1 MQADRDAA
9 LSWRETF
16 DELLVFE
23 QDFDTAMQIL
33 MFQDEKVARLS
44 LEDSQH
50 TRSQRTRSRQ
60 EASIRDAT
68 PRPEPPPFPTPQ
80 TQEEPFTPST
90 TQSDGHSK
98 QLSSGT
104 KAGSAGDRAGS
115 SVDVLGV
122 GRGDGTGTGLVASLF
137 STGSGKR
144 VSISKAKLDA
154 YEKQMC
160 DDDSDVLA
168 PSSARTD
175 GHSKQLSSG
184 TKAGS
189 AGDRA
194 GSSVDVL
201 GVGRGDG
208 TGTGLV
214 ASLFSTGS
222 GKQVS
227 ISKAKLDTYEKQI
240 LFSTG
245 SGKQVS
251 ISKAKLD
258 TYEKQ
263 MCDDDSDVLA
273 PSSARTD
280 GHSKQLSSGTKAG
293 SAGDRAGSSVDVLGV
308 GRGDGTGTGL
318 VASLFSTGSGK
329 RVSISKAKLDAYEK
343 QMCDDDSDVLAPLI
357 TLTEGDAL
365 KLGAERMAMSKKRSD
380 EYLRQRENG
389 FNLSGV
395 HQDRLPQYNALLDR
409 NLRHHF
415 ESRPLQSHLNE
426 LGLIDQ
432 RGRIVDLD
440 KQKSKLFIIDQ
451 EFKLAEEAERK
462 KQREEEELRR
472 RVQMKRH
479 DALHDARQREKLQQ
493 LKEEKKIAREI
504 IQASKGY
511 SSASKLPKSR

>member
-60 EASIRDAT
+60 EASIRGKTHSPSRKRQRVELDAT

-144 VSISKAKLDA
+144 VSISKAKLDT

-227 ISKAKLDTYEKQI
+227 ISKAKLDAYER
-240 LFSTG
+240 
-245 SGKQVS
+245 
-251 ISKAKLD
+251 
-258 TYEKQ
+258 Q
-263 MCDDDSDVLA
+263 MCDDDSNVLA

-329 RVSISKAKLDAYEK
+329 RVSISKAKLDAYER

-365 KLGAERMAMSKKRSD
+365 KLGAEVKGDHSENTTSSRDLSSIVNRSRD
-380 EYLRQRENG
+380 TAVPIEREVEQGVESVVGYLANKSATLMRGSGKMVVISAPRPHTCEGESGAGSGIECNGSCTNMVQRIATEVIVEDVSEG
-389 FNLSGV
+389 ASTSR
-395 HQDRLPQYNALLDR
+395 RL
-409 NLRHHF
+409 
-415 ESRPLQSHLNE
+415 EKT
-426 LGLIDQ
+426 GL
-432 RGRIVDLD
+432 
-440 KQKSKLFIIDQ
+440 
-451 EFKLAEEAERK
+451 AERK
-462 KQREEEELRR
+462 VCGERGDPRDRMILRTR
-472 RVQMKRH
+472 
-479 DALHDARQREKLQQ
+479 
-493 LKEEKKIAREI
+493 
-504 IQASKGY
+504 
-511 SSASKLPKSR
+511 

>member
-60 EASIRDAT
+60 EASIRGKTHSPSRKRQRVELDAT

-137 STGSGKR
+137 STGSGKQ

-154 YEKQMC
+154 YERQMC
-160 DDDSDVLA
+160 DDDSNVLA

-227 ISKAKLDTYEKQI
+227 ISKAKLDAYER
-240 LFSTG
+240 
-245 SGKQVS
+245 
-251 ISKAKLD
+251 
-258 TYEKQ
+258 Q
-263 MCDDDSDVLA
+263 MCDDDSN
-273 PSSARTD
+273 
-280 GHSKQLSSGTKAG
+280 
-293 SAGDRAGSSVDVLGV
+293 
-308 GRGDGTGTGL
+308 
-318 VASLFSTGSGK
+318 
-329 RVSISKAKLDAYEK
+329 
-343 QMCDDDSDVLAPLI
+343 VLAPLI

-365 KLGAERMAMSKKRSD
+365 KLGAEVKGDHSENTTSSRDLSSIVNRSRD
-380 EYLRQRENG
+380 TAVPIEREVEQGVESVVGYLANKSATLMRGSGKMVVISAPRPHTCEGESGAGSGIECNGSCTNMVQRIATEVIVEDVSEG
-389 FNLSGV
+389 ASTSR
-395 HQDRLPQYNALLDR
+395 RL
-409 NLRHHF
+409 
-415 ESRPLQSHLNE
+415 EKT
-426 LGLIDQ
+426 GL
-432 RGRIVDLD
+432 
-440 KQKSKLFIIDQ
+440 
-451 EFKLAEEAERK
+451 AERK
-462 KQREEEELRR
+462 VCGERGDPRDRMILRTR
-472 RVQMKRH
+472 
-479 DALHDARQREKLQQ
+479 
-493 LKEEKKIAREI
+493 
-504 IQASKGY
+504 
-511 SSASKLPKSR
+511 